1 MRTLLKAVIVGCSFT
16 ILLVALAVI
25 PGAETKIGK
34 AATFLMIPGILSGF
48 ALGSGR
54 VHDISFWLFTVILNA
69 IFYSLLLY
77 GILCVG
83 GFLRARRSVD

>member
-16 ILLVALAVI
+16 ILLVVLVVI
-25 PGAETKIGK
+25 CAETKIGK
-34 AATFLMIPGILSGF
+34 AAIFLMIPGIQIGF
-48 ALGSGR
+48 MLGSGR

-77 GILCVG
+77 GIFCVG
-83 GFLRARRSVD
+83 RFLQARHSVD